1 MPTTRD
7 LMMTSLHARIAWFR
21 KAARPLPT
29 MPTRDHLLPTRRSLC
44 RHTMAYLRLSNR
56 DEDEVILRPV
66 MWILFD
72 L

>member
-1 MPTTRD
+1 M
-7 LMMTSLHARIAWFR
+7 LTSLHARIAWFR
-21 KAARPLPT
+21 QAPRPLAMVHVNDPT
-29 MPTRDHLLPTRRSLC
+29 LPTRQLLR

-66 MWILFD
+66 MWTLFD